1 MSARSSYEIVDLIKG
16 IVLLSRK
23 LDAVIGG
30 SVTPVVPLF
39 NELRFRGAPGL
50 NELSSWVLANRLNE
64 YEPFGGW
71 TPEWVRDHDGYMAW
85 QKACSKRRQE
95 RRDSEIARAAFT
107 SSSVS
112 TNVVSL
118 SNTYA
123 AGTGTGSISEA
134 GIFTNATSG
143 GTMLSHVVFS
153 SIGKGALDTLTINW
167 TITIG

>member
-1 MSARSSYEIVDLIKG
+1 MKDQINLVGEVQILKNGEVVLEKKNLIVQAGKNFLA
-16 IVLLSRK
+16 S
-23 LDAVIGG
+23 AVIN
-30 SVTPVVPLF
+30 SSTPFV
-39 NELRFRGAPGL
+39 GMAIGT
-50 NELSSWVLANRLNE
+50 
-64 YEPFGGW
+64 GT
-71 TPEWVRDHDGYMAW
+71 TPASTSDTTLET
-85 QKACSKRRQE
+85 
-95 RRDSEIARAAFT
+95 EIARAAFT

-167 TITIG
+167 TITVG